1 MQSAQA
7 CTCDA
12 NATAM
17 LIEESTA
24 PPTELLIRWV
34 QLPDGSK
41 ERHHTLMGEEYRNRT
56 KSPSRRPEVEV
67 IKGRAGVVEHI

>member
-41 ERHHTLMGEEYRNRT
+41 ERHHTLMGDEVQEPDEVPIQASGIEYTAKVNAT
-56 KSPSRRPEVEV
+56 WS
-67 IKGRAGVVEHI
+67 